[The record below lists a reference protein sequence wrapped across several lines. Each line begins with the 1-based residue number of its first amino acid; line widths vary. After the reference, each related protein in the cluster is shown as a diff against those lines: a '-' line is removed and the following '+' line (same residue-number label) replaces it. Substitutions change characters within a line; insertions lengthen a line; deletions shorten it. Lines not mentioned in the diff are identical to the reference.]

1 MNGFFYYNITISSHN
16 WRKTQNTAGECE
28 RCMPT
33 AWAIQFLA
41 KAGLSIFVRG
51 IIMKKIKNMSESS
64 FLKLFFAFIG
74 VAFLVAALCM
84 PDRAN
89 MIPGFWQILSQP
101 CKITTNFFSVG
112 GYAATFLNMGLV
124 ALIMVILFHVTK
136 TNVNNVST
144 LAFLLTLGFCS
155 WGIHVLNMWFTMLGV
170 VIANLVKKE
179 KFYANVNAMLFT
191 TGVAPV
197 ISDLLL
203 RYPHAEAIGFNVLGF
218 VLAVVAGIIVGIIV
232 SAGLP
237 HSPNVH
243 KGFNLLSAALPVGV
257 SLTLINGM
265 FYKVMGVELPGS
277 LGDMAVASQ
286 SIVNIFCIALFGL
299 FVLAALAMGA
309 GKDYWNLLKNRNQVN
324 NVSGTLGNG
333 VLLMNAGVYGLF
345 ILAYYNLIGASF
357 NGVTFGLIFCMLC
370 TCNSG
375 SRPTNVW
382 PIMLGYV
389 VASTV
394 TGWFSSMLGGNFTLA
409 VNAQAIVIGL
419 CYANGLSPICDK
431 YGWAYGFVAAMIHY
445 CLVTLVPGLHG
456 GYCLYNG
463 GFTGIF
469 VCIILV
475 PVLEKYCTLKADR
488 LAAKAK

>member
-1 MNGFFYYNITISSHN
+1 
-16 WRKTQNTAGECE
+16 
-28 RCMPT
+28 
-33 AWAIQFLA
+33 
-41 KAGLSIFVRG
+41 
-51 IIMKKIKNMSESS
+51 MKKIKSMSESN
-64 FLKLFFAFIG
+64 FLKLLFAFVG
-74 VAFLVAALCM
+74 VAFLVAAVCM
-84 PDRAN
+84 PDRST
-89 MIPGFWQILSQP
+89 MLTGFWQILSQP
-101 CKITTNFFSVG
+101 CKVTTNYFSVG
-112 GYAATFLNMGLV
+112 GFAATFLNMGLV
-124 ALIMVILFHVTK
+124 ALIIAALFHVTK
-136 TNVNNVST
+136 TTVNNVST

-155 WGIHVLNMWFTMLGV
+155 WGIHVINMWFTMLGV
-170 VIANLVKKE
+170 VVANLIKKE

-197 ISDLLL
+197 ISDLLV
-203 RYPHAEAIGFNVLGF
+203 RYPHAETIGFNLLGI
-218 VLAVVAGIIVGIIV
+218 VLAVAVGVIVGIIV

-243 KGFNLLSAALPVGV
+243 KGCNLYSAALPVGMAMFF
-257 SLTLINGM
+257 INGM
-265 FYKVMGVELPGS
+265 LYKVMGVELPGTT
-277 LGDMAVASQ
+277 GDMAVASQ

-299 FVLAALAMGA
+299 LVIAALAMGA
-309 GKDYWNLLKNRNQVN
+309 GKDYWNLLKNRNQVG

-333 VLLMNAGVYGLF
+333 VFLMNMGVFGLF

-375 SRPTNVW
+375 SRPSNVW

-389 VASTV
+389 VASFV
-394 TGWFSSMLGGNFTLA
+394 TGWLSALLGGNFTLA
-409 VNAQAIVIGL
+409 INAQAIVIGL

-431 YGWAYGFVAAMIHY
+431 YGWQYAFVAAMIHY

-456 GYCLYNG
+456 GFCLYNG
-463 GFTGIF
+463 GFTAIF

-475 PVLEKYCTLKADR
+475 PVLEKFCKTKTER

>member
-1 MNGFFYYNITISSHN
+1 
-16 WRKTQNTAGECE
+16 
-28 RCMPT
+28 
-33 AWAIQFLA
+33 
-41 KAGLSIFVRG
+41 
-51 IIMKKIKNMSESS
+51 MKKIKNMSESS
-64 FLKLFFAFIG
+64 FLKLLFAFVG

-84 PDRAN
+84 PDRSA
-89 MIPGFWQILSQP
+89 MLSGFWQILSQP

-112 GYAATFLNMGLV
+112 GFAATFLNMGLV
-124 ALIMVILFHVTK
+124 SLIMAALFHITGTK
-136 TNVNNVST
+136 VNNVST
-144 LAFLLTLGFCS
+144 LVFFLTLGFCS
-155 WGIHVLNMWFTMLGV
+155 WGIHVINMWFTMLGV
-170 VIANLVKKE
+170 VIANLIKKE

-203 RYPHAEAIGFNVLGF
+203 RYPHAEAIGFNALGL
-218 VLAVVAGIIVGIIV
+218 VLAVIAGIIVGIIV

-257 SLTLINGM
+257 SLTLINGI

-277 LGDMAVASQ
+277 LGDMAVTSQ

-299 FVLAALAMGA
+299 CVVAALAMGA
-309 GKDYWNLLKNRNQVN
+309 GKDYWELLKNRNQVN
-324 NVSGTLGNG
+324 NVSGTLGNA
-333 VLLMNAGVYGLF
+333 VLLMNVGVYGLF
-345 ILAYYNLIGASF
+345 ILAYYNLIGAPF
-357 NGVTFGLIFCMLC
+357 NGVTFGLVFCMLC

-389 VASTV
+389 VASFV
-394 TGWFSSMLGGNFTLA
+394 TGWLSSLLGGNFTMA
-409 VNAQAIVIGL
+409 VNAQAVVIGL

-431 YGWAYGFVAAMIHY
+431 YGWHFGVVAAMIHY

-456 GYCLYNG
+456 GFCLYNG

-475 PVLEKYCTLKADR
+475 PVLEKFCKTKAER
-488 LAAKAK
+488 LAQKA

>member
-1 MNGFFYYNITISSHN
+1 
-16 WRKTQNTAGECE
+16 
-28 RCMPT
+28 
-33 AWAIQFLA
+33 
-41 KAGLSIFVRG
+41 
-51 IIMKKIKNMSESS
+51 MKKIKNMSESS

-345 ILAYYNLIGASF
+345 ILAYSNLIGASF